1 MFMRRRRP
9 LARAA
14 MIGGTAY
21 VANKAGQASAQ
32 NAMQEQDQ
40 SARIA
45 ELEAQQA
52 AAAAPPPPP
61 PPPAA
66 PAAAPATDMVTRLQE
81 LQTLKD
87 QGALTDAEFEAAKAK
102 VISG

>member
-9 LARAA
+9 LAAAA

-21 VANKAGQASAQ
+21 VANKAGQHSAEAQ
-32 NAMQEQDQ
+32 MQEQDQ

-45 ELEAQQA
+45 QLEAQQ

-61 PPPAA
+61 P
-66 PAAAPATDMVTRLQE
+66 AAAPPVAPSTDMVTRLQE
-81 LQTLKD
+81 LQTLKT
-87 QGALTDAEFEAAKAK
+87 QGVLTDAEFEAAKAK

>member
-9 LARAA
+9 LAAAA

-21 VANKAGQASAQ
+21 VANKAGQHSAEAQ
-32 NAMQEQDQ
+32 MQEQDQ

-45 ELEAQQA
+45 QLEAQQA
-52 AAAAPPPPP
+52 AAAPP

-66 PAAAPATDMVTRLQE
+66 PAAAPATDMVTKLQE
-81 LQTLKD
+81 LQTLKN
-87 QGALTDAEFEAAKAK
+87 QGVLTDAEFEAAKAK

>member
-9 LARAA
+9 LAAAA

-32 NAMQEQDQ
+32 ASMQEQDQ

-45 ELEAQQA
+45 QLEAQQA
-52 AAAAPPPPP
+52 AAAPPP

-81 LQTLKD
+81 LQSLKD
-87 QGALTDAEFEAAKAK
+87 QGVLTDAEFEAAKAK

>member
-1 MFMRRRRP
+1 MFRRRRP
-9 LARAA
+9 LMGAA

-21 VANKAGQASAQ
+21 VAHKAGQASAEAQ
-32 NAMQEQDQ
+32 MQEQDQ
-40 SARIA
+40 NAQIA
-45 ELEAQQA
+45 QLQAQQA
-52 AAAAPPPPP
+52 AAAAPPPVAA

-66 PAAAPATDMVTRLQE
+66 PSTDMVTRLQE

>member
-9 LARAA
+9 LAAAA

-21 VANKAGQASAQ
+21 VANKAGQHSAEAQ
-32 NAMQEQDQ
+32 MQEQDQ

-45 ELEAQQA
+45 QLEAQQ

-61 PPPAA
+61 PAAPPAA
-66 PAAAPATDMVTRLQE
+66 PSTDMVTRLQE
-81 LQTLKD
+81 LQTLKT
-87 QGALTDAEFEAAKAK
+87 QGVLTDAEFEAAKAK

>member
-9 LARAA
+9 LAAAA

-32 NAMQEQDQ
+32 TAMQEQDQ

-45 ELEAQQA
+45 QLEAQQA
-52 AAAAPPPPP
+52 AAAAPPP

>member
-9 LARAA
+9 LAAAA

-21 VANKAGQASAQ
+21 VANKAGQHSAEAQ
-32 NAMQEQDQ
+32 MQEQDQ

-45 ELEAQQA
+45 QLEAQQ

-81 LQTLKD
+81 LQSLKD
-87 QGALTDAEFEAAKAK
+87 QGVLTDAEFEAAKAK